1 MAGSRQARSEAAPC
15 SAPRVGSRSE
25 WHRHGHPPRP
35 IRPDH
40 GAPARYARRRS
51 LGDRAGQS
59 RSPAGPAAP
68 LPAALDPLVQV
79 RPFAA
84 DRAGL
89 AVTGEHLGL
98 VREREQ
104 LAADALDDGREA
116 GVGIGGVPGAAGKK
130 RVARKEMFT
139 AEQADAA
146 GRVTGRVKSNDFV
159 LAEAKALPI
168 LDAMVRLDRHTRFIG
183 LVAREAR
190 VGLVAHRLQRLYV
203 AGVAVG
209 REDMADAQALE
220 LL

>member
-1 MAGSRQARSEAAPC
+1 PPAGSRADR
-15 SAPRVGSRSE
+15 
-25 WHRHGHPPRP
+25 PRP
-35 IRPDH
+35 GHLLRRPRGDRR
-40 GAPARYARRRS
+40 APAGCARRQW
-51 LGDRAGQS
+51 LGARAGQS
-59 RSPAGPAAP
+59 HSPAGPAAP

-89 AVTGEHLGL
+89 AVAGENLGL

-146 GRVTGRVKSNDFV
+146 GRVTGRVKSHDFV

-168 LDAMVRLDRHTRFIG
+168 LDAMVRLD
-183 LVAREAR
+183 
-190 VGLVAHRLQRLYV
+190 
-203 AGVAVG
+203 
-209 REDMADAQALE
+209 
-220 LL
+220 